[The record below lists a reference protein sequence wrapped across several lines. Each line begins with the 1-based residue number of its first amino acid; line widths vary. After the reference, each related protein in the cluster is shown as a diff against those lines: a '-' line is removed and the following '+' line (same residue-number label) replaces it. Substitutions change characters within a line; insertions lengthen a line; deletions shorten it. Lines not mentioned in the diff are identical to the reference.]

1 MTCCGRYGG
10 SFGSCGGRRLDR
22 DLEMTTLTILAMF
35 TLLVLIVI
43 GVLLGRCAGAL
54 ERCADALEA
63 LDVEAFKTQ
72 EKK

>member
-1 MTCCGRYGG
+1 MTM
-10 SFGSCGGRRLDR
+10 LA
-22 DLEMTTLTILAMF
+22 ILAMF

-72 EKK
+72 KGN